1 MALGWLFGKK
11 RVAPKVPLPEG
22 LFDDKNLQF
31 SKKFSGEKLIE
42 PENLQAA
49 VGFNQP
55 FNLPPDLEVPA
66 PSPKS
71 KGKSKNAA
79 LPTFAQEKPESALP
93 ISSSGPV
100 YVKVDV
106 YREILQEVDVMKSEL
121 NQLKDIN
128 TKLETSEYN
137 EEHNFDKLKKAMKSV
152 HDRLLL
158 VDKTLFKVQGE

>member
-11 RVAPKVPLPEG
+11 KVAPKVPLPEG
-22 LFDDKNLQF
+22 LFDDRNLQF
-31 SKKFSGEKLIE
+31 SKKFSGEKVIE

-49 VGFNQP
+49 AGFNQP
-55 FNLPPDLEVPA
+55 FNLPSDLEAPA
-66 PSPKS
+66 PPLKS
-71 KGKSKNAA
+71 KGKSKNAV
-79 LPTFAQEKPESALP
+79 PTFAQEKPESAFP

-106 YREILQEVDVMKSEL
+106 YREILQEVDAMKSEL

>member
-11 RVAPKVPLPEG
+11 KIAPKVPLPEG

-31 SKKFSGEKLIE
+31 SKKFSGEKVIE

-49 VGFNQP
+49 AGFNQP
-55 FNLPPDLEVPA
+55 FSLPSDLEV

-71 KGKSKNAA
+71 KGKSKSAA
-79 LPTFAQEKPESALP
+79 PTFVPEKPESAFP

-100 YVKVDV
+100 YVKVEV
-106 YREILQEVDVMKSEL
+106 YREILQEVDAIRSEL
-121 NQLKDIN
+121 NKLKEIN
-128 TKLETSEYN
+128 IKLETSEYN
-137 EEHNFDKLKKAMKSV
+137 EEHNFDKLKKAMKNV
-152 HDRLLL
+152 HDRLLS